1 MTFQELLNDERAEG
15 RVDERRQVIME
26 FLEDMGNVPNE
37 LQELIAKETD
47 MNVLKLWSKIAA
59 KAESIEQFMKDIY

>member
-15 RVDERRQVIME
+15 RIDERRQVIME

-59 KAESIEQFMKDIY
+59 KAESIEQFMKDIH